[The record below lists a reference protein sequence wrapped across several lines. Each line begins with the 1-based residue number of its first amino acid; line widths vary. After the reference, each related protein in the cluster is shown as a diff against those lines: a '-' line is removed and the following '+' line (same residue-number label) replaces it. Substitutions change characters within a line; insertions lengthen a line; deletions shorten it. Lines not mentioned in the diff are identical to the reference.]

1 MSVKRLAG
9 KTAVVTGAGKGIG
22 KGVATRLASEGAQVV
37 IADIDIEAAEQTK
50 AEIMANEGAAVA
62 RRLDLSDVSDIF
74 RVIDSI
80 DEEFGGIFILVN
92 VAGVLK
98 STPFLEV
105 TPEEWDFVIDVNQ
118 RGTAFA
124 MQAVAK
130 RMISRIPEEVVK
142 TGRSER
148 CYGKI
153 VNFSSIS
160 GRRGRAYQLQYAAS
174 KAAIISL
181 TQSAAMALAPYGINV
196 NAVAPSVVRTPMWEQ
211 NVREKAK
218 ISGLDPETELNTF
231 VARIPLMRAGT
242 PEEMAAT
249 VAFLC
254 SAEAD
259 YITGQTLNVD
269 GGFEM
274 D

>member
-1 MSVKRLAG
+1 MSEKMPVG
-9 KTAVVTGAGKGIG
+9 KTAIVTGAGKGIG
-22 KGVATRLASEGAQVV
+22 RGVAVRLAAEGVRVV
-37 IADIDIEAAEQTK
+37 IADIDVEAAEQTG
-50 AEIMANEGAAVA
+50 EQIRAAGGTATV
-62 RRLDLSDVSDIF
+62 RRLDLSDVSEIY
-74 RVIDSI
+74 RVIDSV
-80 DEEFGGIFILVN
+80 DEEFDGIFILVN

-124 MQAVAK
+124 MQAAAK
-130 RMISRIPEEVVK
+130 RMISRIPKRVVEA
-142 TGRSER
+142 GRSDR

-218 ISGLDPETELNTF
+218 ISGLDPEEELNSF
-231 VARIPLMRAGT
+231 VGRIPLMRAGT
-242 PEEMAAT
+242 PEEMAAA

-254 SAEAD
+254 SRESD